1 MGRFRT
7 QTRILVVFS
16 FVLLLMFV
24 LDDTGG
30 VGDVE
35 GVGDIGTV
43 VVVVVLVVLT
53 PPIFALICC
62 NTESRFAGL
71 TGDLEDTT
79 LTGGFVLDVG
89 RLVEDFFEE
98 EGEEREGRFFPNA
111 RRRR

>member
-53 PPIFALICC
+53 PPIFALI
-62 NTESRFAGL
+62 SWKIL
-71 TGDLEDTT
+71 L
-79 LTGGFVLDVG
+79 
-89 RLVEDFFEE
+89 
-98 EGEEREGRFFPNA
+98 
-111 RRRR
+111 

>member
-35 GVGDIGTV
+35 GVGV
-43 VVVVVLVVLT
+43 VAVVLVVLT

-71 TGDLEDTT
+71 TGDLEGTT

-89 RLVEDFFEE
+89 SLVEDFFEE